1 MGADGFSSR
10 DSSIKKPPIIGTVI
24 ASYVFLFRHLGH
36 AVKMG
41 WPYLVI
47 AALSFFYILYI
58 DIEMRA
64 SMIHSHEAAADF
76 NYSKLR
82 RKYFLT
88 DILFGIV
95 QLTGTVYFLS
105 ALMISWSRAVTKG
118 ISPNIVRESVS
129 LSPKNSCV
137 YV

>member
-1 MGADGFSSR
+1 MV
-10 DSSIKKPPIIGTVI
+10 KPPIVDTVV
-24 ASYVFLFRHLGH
+24 ASYVFLFRNFGH

-41 WPYLVI
+41 WPYLII

-76 NYSKLR
+76 NFSKLR

-88 DILFGIV
+88 DI
-95 QLTGTVYFLS
+95 
-105 ALMISWSRAVTKG
+105 
-118 ISPNIVRESVS
+118 
-129 LSPKNSCV
+129 
-137 YV
+137 